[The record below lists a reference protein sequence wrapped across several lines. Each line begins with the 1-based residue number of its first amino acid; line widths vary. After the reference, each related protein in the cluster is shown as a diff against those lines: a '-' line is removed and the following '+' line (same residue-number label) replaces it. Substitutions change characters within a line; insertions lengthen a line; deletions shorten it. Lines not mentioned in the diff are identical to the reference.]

1 MRTGRFRALYQRTCR
16 PSGLEW
22 AAYLAKWSGLY
33 SVGQDVSINLG
44 CNITDPSR
52 LRIGSNVTLSAC
64 TILGHDG
71 VIRILNTRY
80 GKKLDSVGAV
90 DIRDNCFIGHGAIV
104 MPNVTIG
111 PDSIVAAGAVVT
123 KDVPSGMVVGGNPA
137 RPICTTEELVVRLE
151 KRCEAYPWIELIKQR
166 EGAYDPRIEPQLKAQ
181 RAAFFFGEPRS
192 ES

>member
-1 MRTGRFRALYQRTCR
+1 MRTGRFRALYLRTCR

-104 MPNVTIG
+104 MPNVCIG

-123 KDVPSGMVVGGNPA
+123 KDVPPGMVVGGNPA
-137 RPICTTEELVVRLE
+137 RPICTTEALVMRLE

-192 ES
+192 ER